1 MVRRGRRGGD
11 PATPWPDPDGVT
23 RLGGGTSALAWWHTG
38 AAVAPAPQRSGRRHQ
53 THRVEARRRISG
65 SDGAFARLWPRTG
78 TTAPRRARAARR
90 QQRIVLA
97 AGLGFG
103 PLTLAWPGHQ
113 ALARQLWADPTG
125 CAGPN
130 CPAWLPPD
138 PNRRW
143 AEIEIVSAHRPI
155 IFIIFCEL
163 HDGPNRLL
171 MYSRIMF

>member
-1 MVRRGRRGGD
+1 VRRGRRGGD

-53 THRVEARRRISG
+53 THRVEARRRISA
-65 SDGAFARLWPRTG
+65 SDGASVRLWQRTG
-78 TTAPRRARAARR
+78 TTAPRRARAAQRQRR
-90 QQRIVLA
+90 IA
-97 AGLGFG
+97 AGGGVRVRTPNPCLAGPSGLGAAAMGRPNG
-103 PLTLAWPGHQ
+103 PRW
-113 ALARQLWADPTG
+113 
-125 CAGPN
+125 PN